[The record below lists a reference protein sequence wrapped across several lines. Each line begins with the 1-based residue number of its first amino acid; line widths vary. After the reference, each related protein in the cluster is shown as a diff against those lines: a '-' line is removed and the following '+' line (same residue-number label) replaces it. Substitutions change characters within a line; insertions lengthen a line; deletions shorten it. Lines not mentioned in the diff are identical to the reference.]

1 MKFVPE
7 EELLKLEILVGEIQ
21 DQVKAKMR
29 GEVESN
35 V

>member
-7 EELLKLEILVGEIQ
+7 EELSKLENLIVEIQ
-21 DQVKAKMR
+21 DQVKAKMK